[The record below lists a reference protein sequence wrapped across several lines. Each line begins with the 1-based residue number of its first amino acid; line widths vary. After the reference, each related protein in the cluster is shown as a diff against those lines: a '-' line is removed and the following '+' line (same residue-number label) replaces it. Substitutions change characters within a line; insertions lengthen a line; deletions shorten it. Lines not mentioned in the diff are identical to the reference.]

1 MIIEWDKM
9 ALIKRLFRFMR
20 SLLSILIIS
29 FILGEL
35 TFQLLK
41 PNIPYQY
48 APQKII
54 QNFWEESPIVEV
66 TLKKSYEGHFLM
78 SGAEFDSIVKTN
90 SLGWRDDEPDSRKKV
105 LVIGDSFTFGWG
117 VNNNETIPYNLEEI
131 YNNEYDFINLGYT
144 AGRSPDSYATYL
156 RHYKD
161 LQKIPTILILYT
173 NDWYE
178 IKNNICVHVDGSIS
192 KSPTIDCNKIVGTK
206 IKIVNGVRFL
216 GETPSI
222 ITRLPISIIYWLKQ
236 SYVIASIRTIA
247 SLYKRID
254 QRELAAIKSSEY
266 LTENEQDS
274 LHGLLDEIFLLSGE
288 SLMIVSLNSSDE
300 ISKNT
305 KSFYDAVKKFCAL
318 NNEVNCLNIPQVDS
332 TKTFKNDNH
341 FNNIGTEYVATI
353 IQDYVEE
360 VNFLKSKDARVQI
373 EK

>member
-9 ALIKRLFRFMR
+9 ALIKRLFRFLR

-35 TFQLLK
+35 TLQLLK

-54 QNFWEESPIVEV
+54 QNFWEESPIVEA
-66 TLKKSYEGHFLM
+66 TLKKSHEGHFLM
-78 SGAEFDSIVKTN
+78 SGARFDSIVRTN

-144 AGRSPDSYATYL
+144 AGASPDSYASYL
-156 RHYKD
+156 RHHKD
-161 LQKIPTILILYT
+161 LQKIPTILILFT

-178 IKNNICVHVDGSIS
+178 IKNHICVHVDGSIS
-192 KSPTIDCNKIVGTK
+192 KSPTIGCNKIVGTN

-216 GETPSI
+216 GTPSI
-222 ITRLPISIIYWLKQ
+222 IMRLPTSIIYWLKQ

-247 SLYKRID
+247 SFYKGID
-254 QRELAAIKSSEY
+254 PRELVAIKSSKY

-300 ISKNT
+300 IGKNT

-318 NNEVNCLNIPQVDS
+318 NNEIHCLNIPRVDS
-332 TKTFKNDNH
+332 TKTFKNDRH

-353 IQDYVEE
+353 IQNYVEE

>member
-41 PNIPYQY
+41 PNIPFQY

-54 QNFWEESPIVEV
+54 QNFWEESPIVEA
-66 TLKKSYEGHFLM
+66 TLKKSHEGHFLM
-78 SGAEFDSIVKTN
+78 SGARFDSIVRTN

-144 AGRSPDSYATYL
+144 AGASPDSYASYL
-156 RHYKD
+156 RHHKD
-161 LQKIPTILILYT
+161 LQKIPTILILFT

-178 IKNNICVHVDGSIS
+178 IKNHICVHVDGSIS
-192 KSPTIDCNKIVGTK
+192 KSPTIDCNKIVSTK
-206 IKIVNGVRFL
+206 LKIVNGTLFHH
-216 GETPSI
+216 TQPI
-222 ITRLPISIIYWLKQ
+222 IVRLPTSIIYWLKQ
-236 SYVIASIRTIA
+236 SYVIAAIRTIA
-247 SLYKRID
+247 SFFKSID
-254 QRELAAIKSSEY
+254 QRELVAIKSSGY

-300 ISKNT
+300 IGKNT

-318 NNEVNCLNIPQVDS
+318 NNEVHCLNIPQVDS
-332 TKTFKNDNH
+332 TKTFENDKH

>member
-9 ALIKRLFRFMR
+9 ALIKRLFGFMR
-20 SLLSILIIS
+20 SLLLILIIS

-41 PNIPYQY
+41 PDIPYQY

-66 TLKKSYEGHFLM
+66 TLKKSYEGHFSI
-78 SGAEFDSIVKTN
+78 SGAKFDSIVRTN

-105 LVIGDSFTFGWG
+105 LVIGDSYTFGWG

-144 AGRSPDSYATYL
+144 AGGSPDSYATYL
-156 RHYKD
+156 RHHKD
-161 LQKIPTILILYT
+161 LQKIPTILILFS

-192 KSPTIDCNKIVGTK
+192 KSPTINCNKIVGTNT
-206 IKIVNGVRFL
+206 KIVNGVRFI
-216 GETPSI
+216 GTQPI
-222 ITRLPISIIYWLKQ
+222 VMRLPTSIIYWLKQ

-247 SLYKRID
+247 SFYKGD
-254 QRELAAIKSSEY
+254 DPRELKASKASAH
-266 LTENEQDS
+266 LTENEKDS
-274 LHGLLDEIFLLSGE
+274 LHGLLNEIFLLSGE

-300 ISKNT
+300 IGKNT
-305 KSFYDAVKKFCAL
+305 KPFYAAVKKFCAL
-318 NNEVNCLNIPQVDS
+318 NSEVHCLNIPEVDS

-360 VNFLKSKDARVQI
+360 VNFLKSKNVRVLI
-373 EK
+373 EE